1 MLGLLDPGGFQR
13 RGFQRRLAGGAI
25 CALLAAVSACAQQ
38 EQAFRGV
45 IADSTC
51 ATAAGHT
58 PMLHPGETMAECTID
73 CVKKGAKYV
82 LFSSENGMV
91 YQLDDQAKPRAF
103 AARMVA
109 VIGNLDSATAVATI
123 RVADIIPA
131 LPPKVLHAKSVYLD
145 CGACAGGL
153 AKARQ
158 TALLEVQDWKRFD
171 VVRDRRKADLIFQFS
186 ANRYLGD
193 FDTGKGSVAVDA
205 TQMAVTDPATGE
217 ILWSDFI
224 RSGYML
230 ESRAAIALID
240 NFRVELQAQ
249 EGDLGPASPRQ
260 SSRCQT
266 SRSAR

>member
-1 MLGLLDPGGFQR
+1 MRLLWEPGGLQR
-13 RGFQRRLAGGAI
+13 NIAGIAA
-25 CALLAAVSACAQQ
+25 CVLLAAVSMCAQQ

-58 PMLHPGETMAECTID
+58 PMLRPGETMAECTID

-82 LFSSENGMV
+82 LFSSENGIV

-109 VIGNLDSATAVATI
+109 VIGNLDSATRTI
-123 RVADIIPA
+123 RISDIIPA
-131 LPPKVLHAKSVYLD
+131 LPPKVMHAKSVYLD
-145 CGACAGGL
+145 CGPCAGGL

-158 TALLEVQDWKRFD
+158 AALLEVQDWKRFD
-171 VVRDRRKADLIFQFS
+171 VVPDRRKADLIFKFS
-186 ANRYLGD
+186 ENRYLGD

-205 TQMAVTDPATGE
+205 TQMTVTDQATEE
-217 ILWSDFI
+217 ILWSDFV

-249 EGDLGPASPRQ
+249 EGDLGPLLRRDK
-260 SSRCQT
+260 SRVVKPPAQPGK
-266 SRSAR
+266 